1 VATEAGASSIL
12 EAIVLAGGAGSR
24 FGGGKLTAPW
34 RDGVL
39 LDGALRAA
47 FAAPVRSVMVVT
59 GADPLVA
66 PVARA
71 WVRAHGQA
79 RRLRLIHAP
88 DHAEGMAATL
98 RAGIAALPA
107 DVEGAFIFLGDMPLI
122 PVTIP
127 PRLAEALASGALA
140 AAPVFE
146 GRRGHPVLFSRALF
160 KALAALKGDEGARSV
175 LREAD
180 RKFLS
185 ASPSAAGPVALVE
198 TEDLGIF
205 SDVDFPRDLSSG

>member
-1 VATEAGASSIL
+1 MATEAGASSTL
-12 EAIVLAGGAGSR
+12 EAIILAGGAGSR

-34 RDGVL
+34 RDGVV

-66 PVARA
+66 PAARA
-71 WVRAHGQA
+71 WARAHGQSP
-79 RRLRLIHAP
+79 RLRLIHAP

-107 DVEGAFIFLGDMPLI
+107 DVDAAFIFLGDMPLI

-185 ASPSAAGPVALVE
+185 ASLSAAVPVALVE

-205 SDVDFPRDLSSG
+205 SDVDFPCDLSSG